1 MSVFLVVEVGSAK
14 LEVESLIPRSC
25 IFLFLGFLETING
38 GRGLK
43 VSAMAL
49 TEVDV
54 LRRQSTK
61 NQINGGERHACLR

>member
-43 VSAMAL
+43 MSVVAL

-54 LRRQSTK
+54 LRCQPTK
-61 NQINGGERHACLR
+61 NQINRGGRHALLH